1 MRFRIKRN
9 WFTFLVTLLFSVCG
23 YSSKRADVC
32 KKGLWVVLF
41 QRLYQGTGGGSMR
54 TSMKC
59 SHTSRFSDPNMQILR
74 PQSYEEDCYNRHIGY
89 INFHLLS
96 NPRTNGVSQN
106 RCFSRSDIRF
116 FRTLSRGRDQ
126 LTSYIVRCKGQIGL
140 KMYFLKLSHNMKCGM
155 VFLPFCS
162 SKWRQTC
169 RCFGNTVNRNLYRTS
184 FKLKHKTF

>member
-1 MRFRIKRN
+1 MN
-9 WFTFLVTLLFSVCG
+9 
-23 YSSKRADVC
+23 
-32 KKGLWVVLF
+32 
-41 QRLYQGTGGGSMR
+41 
-54 TSMKC
+54 
-59 SHTSRFSDPNMQILR
+59 
-74 PQSYEEDCYNRHIGY
+74 
-89 INFHLLS
+89 S

-126 LTSYIVRCKGQIGL
+126 FTSYIVRCKGQIGL

-184 FKLKHKTF
+184 FKLKHKTFWERGGGILSQYIKCHRQNSLIGLSWQFVDWQLRRNGNGSFR

>member
-1 MRFRIKRN
+1 MN
-9 WFTFLVTLLFSVCG
+9 
-23 YSSKRADVC
+23 
-32 KKGLWVVLF
+32 
-41 QRLYQGTGGGSMR
+41 
-54 TSMKC
+54 
-59 SHTSRFSDPNMQILR
+59 
-74 PQSYEEDCYNRHIGY
+74 
-89 INFHLLS
+89 S

-126 LTSYIVRCKGQIGL
+126 FTSYIVRCKGQIGL

-169 RCFGNTVNRNLYRTS
+169 RCFGNTVNKNLYRTS
-184 FKLKHKTF
+184 FKLKHKTFWERGGGDSEPIYKMSSAEQLDRIILAIRWLTIKKERKWLFSIIAFHLKLYNSTSAIYWLIWLQRCFHRYIDKRFAFIF